1 MYALKSYF
9 KCITYV
15 MLNLR
20 DVSLFQNISEAH
32 SHRRQML
39 LFFFFFFPGVAWLA
53 LFKYIRTVARVR

>member
-39 LFFFFFFPGVAWLA
+39 LFFFFSFLGWPGS
-53 LFKYIRTVARVR
+53 LFLNIFAQWPE

>member
-1 MYALKSYF
+1 MHALKSCF

-39 LFFFFFFPGVAWLA
+39 FFFSWGGLA
-53 LFKYIRTVARVR
+53 RSFQIY

>member
-1 MYALKSYF
+1 MFPLKSCF

-32 SHRRQML
+32 SHRGQML
-39 LFFFFFFPGVAWLA
+39 FIPGVASLA
-53 LFKYIRTVARVR
+53 LFKYISTMARAR

>member
-1 MYALKSYF
+1 MHALKSCF

-39 LFFFFFFPGVAWLA
+39 FFFPGVAWLA
-53 LFKYIRTVARVR
+53 LFKYISTVARVR